1 MVPVAVRYLLASLS
15 SQTRKIYAQALLAL
29 KMYAQSNFQGQW
41 FPTPVSV
48 LAIYISDMLNNHKS
62 VSTVLTSLSAISF
75 FHKLFDLGDPP
86 SHFVIKRIV
95 SGAQKISHP
104 VDTRLPI
111 SIHVLHQL
119 VQSCEHV
126 TPSSYHAIMLKAMY
140 LFMFHA
146 FLRVGEVTQSI
157 NVITFDNVTV
167 HQDRLTIR
175 FIKFKHHTGP
185 TVSIDVP
192 SSNSPYCP
200 VKAIHDYTLVRGS
213 SPGPMFL
220 LPNNVHLSPRLF
232 SSLLSSS
239 LSWCNLAGA
248 NIKPHS
254 FRIGAATFAASQG
267 YTSSQIRA
275 MGRWNSNAFEKYIR
289 ISAFK
294 TF

>member
-1 MVPVAVRYLLASLS
+1 
-15 SQTRKIYAQALLAL
+15 
-29 KMYAQSNFQGQW
+29 
-41 FPTPVSV
+41 
-48 LAIYISDMLNNHKS
+48 
-62 VSTVLTSLSAISF
+62 
-75 FHKLFDLGDPP
+75 
-86 SHFVIKRIV
+86 
-95 SGAQKISHP
+95 
-104 VDTRLPI
+104 
-111 SIHVLHQL
+111 
-119 VQSCEHV
+119 
-126 TPSSYHAIMLKAMY
+126 MLKAMY

-232 SSLLSSS
+232 SSFLSSS